1 MIDKL
6 KELTKDTAVYGVS
19 TIVGRFL
26 NFLLVPFYTN
36 VFTTAQFGIYTNI
49 YAYLA
54 FLNIVYIYGMDAAY
68 LKYASIE
75 KKSKKKIFSTAF
87 LFVTLST
94 AALTLI
100 FYLFRAPIAR
110 AMLVPDKYTHLIN
123 YVILI
128 LIFDTLALI
137 PFGNLRLERKSVK
150 FSIIKVLN
158 ICINLVLNIYLIL
171 VQKWGIEAIFF
182 SNLAASVFSFVALI
196 PEIVKYLRLKIDG
209 ESLKLMLKFG
219 LPYLPASI
227 AAIMVQVI
235 DRPIVLMLTD
245 NSTLGV
251 YQANYKLG
259 VFMMLFVSMFQYA
272 WQPFLLNNAGE
283 KNAKEIFAKVL
294 SLFVLVA
301 SAIWVTL
308 TLFIGDLARIEIW
321 HGRTIIGRDFLGG
334 LYIVPVILLA
344 YIFHGMYVNFN
355 AGIYIEEKTKYL
367 PFITGGGALIN
378 VVSNLLLIP
387 IWGILGAA
395 FSTLFSYMFMS
406 GSLFFTVQ
414 KFYRVN
420 YDYKRIGK
428 IFLIILIIA
437 GVNYL
442 LYFNHVL
449 TIGAKVLLLL
459 TYFALLIFGRVISK
473 SELKMLGEFAG
484 KLKSIF

>member
-6 KELTKDTAVYGVS
+6 KELTKDTAVYGIS

-54 FLNIVYIYGMDAAY
+54 FLNILYIYGMDAAY
-68 LKYASIE
+68 LKYASVE
-75 KKSKKKIFSTAF
+75 KKSKEKIFSTAF
-87 LFVTLST
+87 LFVTIST
-94 AALTLI
+94 AFLTIVFFL
-100 FYLFRAPIAR
+100 LHNSIAK
-110 AMLVPDKYTHLIN
+110 AMLVPPRFAYLVKY
-123 YVILI
+123 VMLI

-150 FSIIKVLN
+150 FSIIKILN
-158 ICINLVLNIYLIL
+158 ICINLVLNLYLIL
-171 VQKWGIEAIFF
+171 VLKWGIEAIFL
-182 SNLAASVFSFVALI
+182 SNLAASLFSFLALI
-196 PEIVKYLRLKIDG
+196 PEILKYLKLKIDWD
-209 ESLKLMLKFG
+209 SLKLMLKFG

-245 NSTLGV
+245 SSTLGV

-272 WQPFLLNNAGE
+272 WQPFLLNNADQ
-283 KNAKEIFAKVL
+283 KNAKEIFSKVL
-294 SLFVLVA
+294 SLFVLIA
-301 SAIWVTL
+301 SLIWVVL
-308 TLFIGDLARIEIW
+308 TLFISDIAQIKIW
-321 HGRTIIGRDFLGG
+321 HGRTIIGHDFLGG

-367 PFITGGGALIN
+367 PFITGGGAAIN

-387 IWGILGAA
+387 PLGIMGAA
-395 FSTLFSYMFMS
+395 LSTLFSYMFMS
-406 GSLFFTVQ
+406 VSLFFTVQ
-414 KFYRVN
+414 KFYKVN

-428 IFLIILIIA
+428 VFLIILIIGTA
-437 GVNYL
+437 NYL
-442 LYFNHVL
+442 LYFTGML
-449 TIGAKVLLLL
+449 TVGGKVLLLL
-459 TYFALLIFGRVISK
+459 GYCVMLVLSKAISR
-473 SELKMLGEFAG
+473 SEMLMMKDFLF
-484 KLKSIF
+484 KLKSVF